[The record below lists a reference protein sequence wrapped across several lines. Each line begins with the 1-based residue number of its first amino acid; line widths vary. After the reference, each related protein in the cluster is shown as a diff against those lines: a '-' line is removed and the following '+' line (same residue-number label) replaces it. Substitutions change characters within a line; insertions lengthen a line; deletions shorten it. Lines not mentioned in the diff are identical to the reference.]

1 MTAIINSV
9 NALTSD
15 QCDAQDDTTYPVH
28 FMIMDDSTDGFI
40 GTYFKYQCL

>member
-40 GTYFKYQCL
+40 GTYFNDQCL